1 VASHPLKVR
10 ILSHPAHLRS
20 LPSSFLTLFQVTAV
34 EEATIEEA
42 TTAVVTAIVEAE
54 DTATVADTAA
64 AEVAVAVMAIVADT
78 ETEVA
83 GDTITTM
90 MVTLAVEEEVVT
102 VAGMGVDIKLLRS
115 LYFAGKHWKLEHTR
129 CWFVQTSWC

>member
-115 LYFAGKHWKLEHTR
+115 LYFGELI
-129 CWFVQTSWC
+129 